1 MVRHNKPRGFTL
13 IELLVVIAIIA
24 ILIALLL
31 PAVQQAREAARRTQ
45 CKSNLKQ
52 IGIAIHNY
60 HDTHGS
66 FPPGCIS
73 TTNSADPPTG
83 PQQWGWAVFIM
94 PMIEQNN
101 LYELLDPANRTLADT
116 LADTD
121 SSDGTPDRSIVQQRI
136 EVYRCPSDR
145 TKDTVKGTPQTVDF
159 QGSGSGA
166 AMPGTGFF
174 GGTSNYVGA
183 GAFAA
188 LDIIEY
194 PTGPLYRNSATA
206 FADMI
211 DGSSNTFLVGERDF
225 DCSAGVWAGVRN
237 DGGPGPRGINYVT
250 GRVSIPLNLKTQKTG
265 NNGCVEGFS
274 SSHPGGAHFLFGDGT
289 VQFISEN
296 INFSNSNANV
306 GDSTG
311 LAGNFNQANLGVYQ
325 RLGLMDDEQPVGEY

>member
-1 MVRHNKPRGFTL
+1 MVRPNKSRGFTL

-60 HDTHGS
+60 SDTFGS

-73 TTNSADPPTG
+73 ATNSADPPSG
-83 PQQWGWAVFIM
+83 PQQWGWGVFIM
-94 PMIEQNN
+94 PMIEQDN
-101 LYELLDPANRTLADT
+101 LYTTLDPTNRTLVDT
-116 LADTD
+116 LNDTNPN
-121 SSDGTPDRSIVQQRI
+121 DGTPDRTIVQTRI

-145 TKDTVKGTPQTVDF
+145 TKDTVQGTPQTVDF
-159 QGSGSGA
+159 DGTA
-166 AMPGTGFF
+166 ATGTNFF

-188 LDIIEY
+188 LDIIEH
-194 PTGPLYRNSATA
+194 PSGPLYRNSATT

-211 DGSSNTFLVGERDF
+211 DGSSNTFLVGEKDF

-250 GRVSIPLNLKTQKTG
+250 GRVSIPLNFKSQRTG
-265 NNGCVEGFS
+265 NNSCVEGFS
-274 SSHPGGAHFLFGDGT
+274 SSHPGGAQFLFGDGA
-289 VQFISEN
+289 VAFISEN

-311 LAGNFNQANLGVYQ
+311 LAGNFNHANLGTYQ
-325 RLGLMDDEQPVGEY
+325 RLGLMDDEQPVSDF